1 MRVAVG
7 LVMVERGETRLPG
20 GRVFQAVFSRKL
32 LLFNCLERCGGK
44 GGKGE
49 AF

>member
-20 GRVFQAVFSRKL
+20 GRVFQAVFSRNR
-32 LLFNCLERCGGK
+32 LLFNGLDRCGGK
-44 GGKGE
+44 GGMGE